1 MDFTGYHATCAM
13 ISKMPGVADKALDQ
27 FHKIN
32 RTSRQEYFWLNFL
45 EPSLISGGE
54 TGAGFTVLEEVVK
67 TKNQDLVKHPMIKE
81 MISTKWNQFGL
92 FGVIYDISI
101 YVLTLIAWSI
111 MVLIRPLG
119 STIDSSSPFH
129 LFIEMAS
136 LSFYGI
142 QVYDELIEARIGLKK
157 HRRWQ
162 EWKKK
167 NAMADLQYVTAR
179 NQNERSFLEGMI
191 EDIDGTT
198 SLYFADYWNI
208 YDCCSLTLM
217 GITLLVYFSCR
228 LTEVFGYTA
237 YNEYVDLNKSRLLSL
252 SLTLSW
258 FKLFKY
264 VRVFGSI
271 GPFVVIITNSLGDCL
286 KIAFV
291 YFVLYIPMVCV
302 FHQFYG
308 MSNVITFS
316 DVPTSMF
323 TVFRMIV
330 VDEYGY
336 KQLIDVSGGIGDG
349 EGVSADTNSSSM

>member
-1 MDFTGYHATCAM
+1 
-13 ISKMPGVADKALDQ
+13 MPTVAEKALDQ

-32 RTSRQEYFWLNFL
+32 RTSRQEFFWLNYL
-45 EPSLISGGE
+45 EPSLISHSDE
-54 TGAGFTVLEEVVK
+54 TLSGFTVLEEVVK
-67 TKNQDLVKHPMIKE
+67 AQNQDLVKHPMIKE
-81 MISTKWNQFGL
+81 MIATKWNQFGL
-92 FGVIYDISI
+92 FGVIYDISV

-119 STIDSSSPFH
+119 STVESSTPFH
-129 LFIEMAS
+129 MFIEMAS
-136 LSFYGI
+136 LSFYVI
-142 QVYDELIEARIGLKK
+142 QVYDEVVEARIGHKK
-157 HRRWQ
+157 HIRWQ
-162 EWKKK
+162 EWKKRH
-167 NAMADLQYVTAR
+167 ATQDLKYVIPK
-179 NQNERSFLEGMI
+179 NQNERSFLEGSI
-191 EDIDGTT
+191 EEIEGTP
-198 SLYFADYWNI
+198 SFYFADYWNI
-208 YDCCSLTLM
+208 YDCCSLSLM
-217 GITLLVYFSCR
+217 GVTVLLYFSCR
-228 LTEVFGYTA
+228 LTESFGYTA
-237 YNEYVDLNKSRLLSL
+237 FNDYVDLNKSRLLSL

-308 MSNVITFS
+308 MSNVMAYN

-330 VDEYGY
+330 VDDYSY
-336 KQLIDVSGGIGDG
+336 NQLIAVSLLQPMLFYCPWIKP
-349 EGVSADTNSSSM
+349 TFIKMIF

>member
-1 MDFTGYHATCAM
+1 
-13 ISKMPGVADKALDQ
+13 MPGVADKALDQ

-32 RTSRQEYFWLNFL
+32 RTSRQEFFWLNYL
-45 EPSLISGGE
+45 EPSLISGE

-81 MISTKWNQFGL
+81 MILTKWNQFGL

-162 EWKKK
+162 EWKKR
-167 NAMADLQYVTAR
+167 NAMTDLQYVTAR
-179 NQNERSFLEGMI
+179 NQNERSFLESMI
-191 EDIDGTT
+191 DDIEGTT

-217 GITLLVYFSCR
+217 GITPQQISATLPLPDSLLVQTVQICPGFRIDRALCGDHHQLSWR
-228 LTEVFGYTA
+228 LSE
-237 YNEYVDLNKSRLLSL
+237 DSIRLLCPLHSDGLCLPFYFISAFITWYLIL
-252 SLTLSW
+252 S
-258 FKLFKY
+258 
-264 VRVFGSI
+264 
-271 GPFVVIITNSLGDCL
+271 
-286 KIAFV
+286 
-291 YFVLYIPMVCV
+291 
-302 FHQFYG
+302 
-308 MSNVITFS
+308 FS
-316 DVPTSMF
+316 A
-323 TVFRMIV
+323 
-330 VDEYGY
+330 
-336 KQLIDVSGGIGDG
+336 
-349 EGVSADTNSSSM
+349 GVSIACIKFISAVFMRPVFFSQLPLKSHL